1 MNAPLK
7 PWMWFL
13 LRFAGIFNLL
23 AGFSMIVLYSEG
35 FKLLGLKKP
44 PLMLPLQLVGVMV
57 GLFGVG
63 YHMVAS
69 RPLEN
74 RNVLVLGFWSK
85 ALGSALGIGYVV
97 LGKLP
102 LMFLPVLLFA
112 DIAYLPPFYVIM
124 RRLKRIAVAEETE
137 ATAPRIRAA

>member
-13 LRFAGIFNLL
+13 LRFAGTFNLL

-35 FKLLGLKKP
+35 FHLLGLKKP
-44 PLMLPLQLVGVMV
+44 SLMLPLQLVGVMV
-57 GLFGVG
+57 GLFGIG

-69 RPLEN
+69 NPLQN

-85 ALGSALGIGYVV
+85 ALGSALGVGYVA

-102 LMFLPVLLFA
+102 LVFLPVLLFA
-112 DIAYLPPFYVIM
+112 DIAYLPPFYAIM
-124 RRLKRIAVAEETE
+124 RHLKRFAPAVVAST
-137 ATAPRIRAA
+137 P